1 MEIIFL
7 SISCIANSLAI
18 IILLVLHIRENRW
31 GKGSFIDDLRRAAV
45 LHRYYESVVNAENPF
60 NVFNHYKTGNDD

>member
-18 IILLVLHIRENRW
+18 IIILVLHIRENRC
-31 GKGSFIDDLRRAAV
+31 GKGLSVADLRIVDA
-45 LHRYYESVVNAENPF
+45 LHRYYESVVNAKNP
-60 NVFNHYKTGNDD
+60 NDVFKS